1 MSRTIPA
8 ERLAAMALV
17 AEATKHE
24 HVLVA
29 CHSRA
34 VRRQYMRAV
43 LKAGG
48 KLENLFFYRLGD
60 KEAQDA

>member
-1 MSRTIPA
+1 MKRTIPP
-8 ERLAAMALV
+8 ERLAAMAVV

-29 CHSRA
+29 CRSRA
-34 VRRQYMRAV
+34 VRRQYVRAV

-48 KLENLFFYRLGD
+48 KLDNLFFYTLGNE
-60 KEAQDA
+60 EAQDG